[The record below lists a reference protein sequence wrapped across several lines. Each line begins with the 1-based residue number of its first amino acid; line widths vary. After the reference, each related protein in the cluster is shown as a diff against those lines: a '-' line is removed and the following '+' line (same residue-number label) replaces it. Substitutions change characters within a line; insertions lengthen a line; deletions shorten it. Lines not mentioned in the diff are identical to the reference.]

1 MANSI
6 QGVEPG
12 NEDAPAPGAPDGGL
26 HERVIPGVAEDP
38 RADAIRRRRALI
50 LLASLALVVILM
62 GVLVSRLIHVRK
74 ASEHSGLA
82 TAPTSPTVAAAQ
94 APKRF
99 TQAFPV
105 EPGAAA
111 GVVVPAVD
119 PRAAEVAPI
128 AVTAT
133 GPRAP
138 TRAGATT
145 KRDVDPED
153 APVLISRD
161 ATAAAGLPGTHLAG
175 AGAAQMSGAAA
186 ATGSTPAYLA
196 QVQADLEASKHQLQ
210 GVLSQLQGG
219 AGAANAGAS
228 SAPQL
233 TQLGALQPASPGPG
247 EAFNPNPPP
256 SGVTGKPRAQALFL
270 GDRSLVM
277 PKGTTFTCAL
287 TTQIVSAVSGPIG
300 CQVLRNIYSD
310 NGRVLLVERGSH
322 IDGEYAVTQV
332 QPGMTRVPAIWTR
345 IRTPSGVVVEL
356 DSKGAETHATGPL
369 GQGGVGGSVDNRW
382 GERLSAALL
391 VSFIDS
397 ALQITVNSSQPSN
410 SGNSVVLGNA
420 TQSSGKLAEKVLEST
435 INIPPLIYTNQ
446 GGVVGVYTAQDIDF
460 SGVYALAPTSP

>member
-1 MANSI
+1 MANRI
-6 QGVEPG
+6 QSAEPD
-12 NEDAPAPGAPDGGL
+12 NPDATGPGEPDGGF
-26 HERVIPGVAEDP
+26 HEGVIPGVAEDP
-38 RADAIRRRRALI
+38 RVGAIRRRRALV
-50 LLASLALVVILM
+50 LLASLALAVGLM
-62 GVLVSRLIHVRK
+62 AVLVSKLIHVRK
-74 ASEHSGLA
+74 ASEEAQLR
-82 TAPTSPTVAAAQ
+82 TAPTSPTVAPAQ

-105 EPGAAA
+105 DSGATTDF
-111 GVVVPAVD
+111 VVPAVE
-119 PRAAEVAPI
+119 PRAAETAPI

-138 TRAGATT
+138 ARTGAAA
-145 KRDVDPED
+145 KRDVDPQD
-153 APVLISRD
+153 APVLIPRD
-161 ATAAAGLPGTHLAG
+161 SAAAGASAGTRPAG
-175 AGAAQMSGAAA
+175 ASAAQLSGAV

-196 QVQADLEASKHQLQ
+196 QVQADLEASKRQLQ

-219 AGAANAGAS
+219 AGTTGAGAAG
-228 SAPQL
+228 APL
-233 TQLGALQPASPGPG
+233 VGAPPPAPAGPG

-256 SGVTGKPRAQALFL
+256 AGVTGKPRPHAEFL

-287 TTQIVSAVSGPIG
+287 TTQIASAVSGPIG

-310 NGRVLLVERGSH
+310 NGRVVLVERGSH
-322 IDGEYAVTQV
+322 IDGEYAVTQA

-345 IRTPSGVVVEL
+345 IRTPEGVVVEL
-356 DSKGAETHATGPL
+356 DSRGAETHATGPL
-369 GQGGVGGSVDNRW
+369 GEGGVGGSVDNRW

-410 SGNSVVLGNA
+410 SGNSLVLGNA
-420 TQSSGKLAEKVLEST
+420 TQASGKLAEKVLEST

-446 GGVVGVYTAQDIDF
+446 GAVVGVYTAQDIDF

>member
-1 MANSI
+1 MANRI
-6 QGVEPG
+6 QGAEPG
-12 NEDAPAPGAPDGGL
+12 KQDVTDSGEPDGGF

-38 RADAIRRRRALI
+38 RVGAIRRRRLLV
-50 LLASLALVVILM
+50 LLASLAIAVSLT
-62 GVLVSRLIHVRK
+62 GVLVSKLIHVRK
-74 ASEHSGLA
+74 ASDQAQLR
-82 TAPTSPTVAAAQ
+82 TTPTSPTVAAAQ
-94 APKRF
+94 PPKRF

-105 EPGAAA
+105 EPGPATDI
-111 GVVVPAVD
+111 VVPALD
-119 PRAAEVAPI
+119 PRAAEAAPI

-138 TRAGATT
+138 ARTGAAA
-145 KRDVDPED
+145 KRDVDPQD

-161 ATAAAGLPGTHLAG
+161 AAAAAGSPGARPAG
-175 AGAAQMSGAAA
+175 ASGAQLSGAAA

-196 QVQADLEASKHQLQ
+196 QVQADLEASKHHLQ
-210 GVLSQLQGG
+210 GVLTQLQGG
-219 AGAANAGAS
+219 AGTASAGPTSAAQLTVLGAPHSAS
-228 SAPQL
+228 S
-233 TQLGALQPASPGPG
+233 GPG

-256 SGVTGKPRAQALFL
+256 SGVTSKPQAQALFL

-310 NGRVLLVERGSH
+310 NGRVVLVERGSH

-345 IRTPSGVVVEL
+345 IRTPNGVVVEL
-356 DSKGAETHATGPL
+356 DSKGAETHATGAL
-369 GQGGVGGSVDNRW
+369 GQSGVGGSIDNRW

-420 TQSSGKLAEKVLEST
+420 TQASGKLAEKVLEST
-435 INIPPLIYTNQ
+435 INIPPLIYANQ

>member
-1 MANSI
+1 MANRI
-6 QGVEPG
+6 QGDEPDNANATG
-12 NEDAPAPGAPDGGL
+12 PGEPDGAF

-38 RADAIRRRRALI
+38 RVGAIKRRRALV
-50 LLASLALVVILM
+50 LLASLALVVGLM
-62 GVLVSRLIHVRK
+62 GVLVSKLVHLRK
-74 ASEHSGLA
+74 ASEEAQLR
-82 TAPTSPTVAAAQ
+82 TAPASPTVAAAQ

-105 EPGAAA
+105 EPDAAPSF
-111 GVVVPAVD
+111 VVPAVD
-119 PRAAEVAPI
+119 PRAAEAAPI

-138 TRAGATT
+138 TRGGATA
-145 KRDVDPED
+145 KRDVDPQD

-161 ATAAAGLPGTHLAG
+161 AAAATRSSGMRPAG
-175 AGAAQMSGAAA
+175 ASAAQLSGAAA
-186 ATGSTPAYLA
+186 ATSSTPAYLA

-219 AGAANAGAS
+219 TGANAGA
-228 SAPQL
+228 AAALQATP
-233 TQLGALQPASPGPG
+233 LGAPPPASAGPG
-247 EAFNPNPPP
+247 EALNPNPPP
-256 SGVTGKPRAQALFL
+256 SGVTGKTRVQALFL

-277 PKGTTFTCAL
+277 PKGTTFTCAV
-287 TTQIVSAVSGPIG
+287 TTQIASAVSGPIG

-310 NGRVLLVERGSH
+310 NGRVVLVERGSH

-345 IRTPSGVVVEL
+345 IRTPNGVVVEL

-420 TQSSGKLAEKVLEST
+420 TQASGKLAEKVLEST

-446 GGVVGVYTAQDIDF
+446 GAVVGVYTAQDIDF

>member
-1 MANSI
+1 MANRI
-6 QGVEPG
+6 QSAEPD
-12 NEDAPAPGAPDGGL
+12 NQDATGPGEPDGGF

-38 RADAIRRRRALI
+38 RVGAIKRRR
-50 LLASLALVVILM
+50 LLVLLTSLALVVGLM
-62 GVLVSRLIHVRK
+62 GVLVSKLVHLRS
-74 ASEHSGLA
+74 ASDQAQLR
-82 TAPTSPTVAAAQ
+82 TTPTSPTVTAAQ

-105 EPGAAA
+105 EPGAASD
-111 GVVVPAVD
+111 VVVPAVD
-119 PRAAEVAPI
+119 PRGAEAAPI

-138 TRAGATT
+138 TRAGAAA

-153 APVLISRD
+153 APVLIPRA
-161 ATAAAGLPGTHLAG
+161 ATAAAGSSGMRNAVTS
-175 AGAAQMSGAAA
+175 AAQLSGAA

-210 GVLSQLQGG
+210 GVLSQLQGY
-219 AGAANAGAS
+219 AFASNAGATPTS
-228 SAPQL
+228 QL
-233 TQLGALQPASPGPG
+233 TQLGAARASAGPG
-247 EAFNPNPPP
+247 EALNPNPPP
-256 SGVTGKPRAQALFL
+256 SGVTGKARAQALFL

-287 TTQIVSAVSGPIG
+287 TTQIASAVSGPIG

-310 NGRVLLVERGSH
+310 NGRVVLVERGSH

-345 IRTPSGVVVEL
+345 IRTPEGVVVEL
-356 DSKGAETHATGPL
+356 DSKGEETHATGPL
-369 GQGGVGGSVDNRW
+369 GQGGVGGTVDNRW

-420 TQSSGKLAEKVLEST
+420 TQASGKLAEKVLEST

-446 GGVVGVYTAQDIDF
+446 GGVVGVYTAEDIDF

>member
-1 MANSI
+1 MANRI
-6 QGVEPG
+6 QGADQDYPETT
-12 NEDAPAPGAPDGGL
+12 APGEPDEGFP
-26 HERVIPGVAEDP
+26 ERVIPGVAEDL
-38 RADAIRRRRALI
+38 RVGAIKQRRALI
-50 LLASLALVVILM
+50 LLASLVLAVGLM
-62 GVLVSRLIHVRK
+62 GVLVSKLIHVRK
-74 ASEHSGLA
+74 ASEQAQLG
-82 TAPTSPTVAAAQ
+82 TTPTSQTVASAQ

-105 EPGAAA
+105 ESGAASDF
-111 GVVVPAVD
+111 VVPAVD
-119 PRAAEVAPI
+119 PRAAEATPI

-138 TRAGATT
+138 ARTGAAA
-145 KRDVDPED
+145 KRDVDPQD
-153 APVLISRD
+153 APALISRD
-161 ATAAAGLPGTHLAG
+161 ATAAAVGTRLAG
-175 AGAAQMSGAAA
+175 GGAAQLSGAAA
-186 ATGSTPAYLA
+186 ASGSTPAYLA

-210 GVLSQLQGG
+210 GALSQLQAG
-219 AGAANAGAS
+219 AGASAGATS
-228 SAPQL
+228 GAQLTRLGAPQ
-233 TQLGALQPASPGPG
+233 ASAGPG
-247 EAFNPNPPP
+247 EAFNPDPPP
-256 SGVTGKPRAQALFL
+256 SGVTGKPRAQAVFL
-270 GDRSLVM
+270 GDRSLLM

-287 TTQIVSAVSGPIG
+287 TTQIASAVSGPIG

-310 NGRVLLVERGSH
+310 NGRVVLIERGSH

-345 IRTPSGVVVEL
+345 IRTPEGVVIEL

-397 ALQITVNSSQPSN
+397 ALQVTVNSSQPSN

-420 TQSSGKLAEKVLEST
+420 AQSSGKLAEKVLEST

-460 SGVYALAPTSP
+460 SGVYALAPASP

>member
-1 MANSI
+1 MANRM
-6 QGVEPG
+6 QGDKEG
-12 NEDAPAPGAPDGGL
+12 NQDATASGESDSGF

-38 RADAIRRRRALI
+38 RASAIKRRRALV
-50 LLASLALVVILM
+50 LLASLALVVVLM
-62 GVLVSRLIHVRK
+62 GVLVSQLIHVRN
-74 ASEHSGLA
+74 ASEQARLA

-99 TQAFPV
+99 SQAFPV
-105 EPGAAA
+105 EPGAAT

-119 PRAAEVAPI
+119 ARAAEVAPI
-128 AVTAT
+128 AVTPT

-138 TRAGATT
+138 TRAGAAA

-153 APVLISRD
+153 APVLILRD
-161 ATAAAGLPGTHLAG
+161 ATAAAGSPGTRPAG
-175 AGAAQMSGAAA
+175 ASAAQMSGAA

-219 AGAANAGAS
+219 GSAASAGATAS
-228 SAPQL
+228 P
-233 TQLGALQPASPGPG
+233 QLGAPQPASAGPG

-256 SGVTGKPRAQALFL
+256 SGVTGKPRVHALFL

-345 IRTPSGVVVEL
+345 IRTPNGVVVEL

-397 ALQITVNSSQPSN
+397 ALQITVNSSQPPN